1 MSLEAALQE
10 NTAVMRELIA
20 VLKSEGSAKPAK
32 SEKPTKAEQ
41 SKPEPEKAPEPAKQE
56 TKAEPPKAETAD
68 LRPKAQKAIQELAK
82 AKGRDAAIGAIQKVV
97 ATAGAVSAV
106 PDDKLGELIDAAE
119 AAMLA

>member
-20 VLKSEGSAKPAK
+20 VLKSEGGAAKPAK
-32 SEKPTKAEQ
+32 AAKAEQ
-41 SKPEPEKAPEPAKQE
+41 SKPEPEKAQEPAKPE
-56 TKAEPPKAETAD
+56 TKPEPQKAETTD

-82 AKGRDAAIGAIQKVV
+82 AKGRDAAIAAIQKVV

-106 PDDKLGELIDAAE
+106 PDDKLGELIEAAE
-119 AAMLA
+119 TAMLA